1 MCTYIYIYT
10 IILSFVAQEHGTD
23 VGRLKFNYLIS
34 IYGISKDPPGLVM
47 EYMRKGS
54 LDNLLSSHV
63 LMWPKKFQMVHEMT
77 MGMNFLHSMKPP
89 ILHLNLKPANI
100 LLDDH
105 LHIKVSQILLLL
117 FKMFLNLFLVNRD
130 FIKTLQERE
139 LVVLKTLIIQLY
151 R

>member
-1 MCTYIYIYT
+1 M
-10 IILSFVAQEHGTD
+10 AQMSKI
-23 VGRLKFNYLIS
+23 GRLKFNYLIS

-54 LDNLLSSHV
+54 LDNLLSSHL
-63 LMWPKKFQMVHEMT
+63 LMWPKKFQMIHEMT

-105 LHIKVSQILLLL
+105 LHMKVSQILLLPCL
-117 FKMFLNLFLVNRD
+117 QNVSEFISGKKRLYKD
-130 FIKTLQERE
+130 FTRKRASGFGNPYNT
-139 LVVLKTLIIQLY
+139 VV
-151 R
+151 

>member
-1 MCTYIYIYT
+1 M
-10 IILSFVAQEHGTD
+10 AQMSKI
-23 VGRLKFNYLIS
+23 GRLKFNYLIS

-54 LDNLLSSHV
+54 LDNLLSSHA

-130 FIKTLQERE
+130 FIKALQERE
-139 LVVLKTLIIQLY
+139 LVV
-151 R
+151 